1 MPMIQIGRYRLGF
14 APFSMIIVFI
24 VLTICAV
31 VTACGQCRPEWSM
44 PFLYL
49 LLIYEGMALI
59 ATLIY
64 GIFAHIVTT
73 ATGRHRK

>member
-1 MPMIQIGRYRLGF
+1 MIQIGRYRLGF

-31 VTACGQCRPEWSM
+31 VTASGQYRPEWSM

-64 GIFAHIVTT
+64 GIFAHIITT
-73 ATGRHRK
+73 AIDRHRK